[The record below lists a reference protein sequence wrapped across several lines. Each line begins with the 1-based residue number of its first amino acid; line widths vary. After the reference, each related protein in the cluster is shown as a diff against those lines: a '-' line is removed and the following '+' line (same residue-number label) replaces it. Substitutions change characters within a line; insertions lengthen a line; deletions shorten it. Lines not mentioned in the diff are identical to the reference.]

1 VLQTIRRNLGLK
13 LLALALAV
21 TAWAYF
27 HFSAAASITAHFD
40 EQLTVP
46 IVVTGLQ
53 PGFAAQLGQ
62 RIATVTVESPRNGPP
77 AKADQIEAVLDLADR
92 NVPGVINVPVK
103 IVAPDLVIK
112 SFSPASET
120 LVFDRVASRSVP
132 VAITFTGNSG
142 ALVVISSRTDPRTA
156 TVRGIAT
163 DVAKV
168 AQLSVDIPLGGSK
181 PGELDAMIRPL
192 ATDARGASVG
202 GIDMSPNLVRV
213 RARFA
218 PATNSAG
225 VRS

>member
-1 VLQTIRRNLGLK
+1 MLQTIRRNLGLK

-53 PGFAAQLGQ
+53 PGFAAQLGA
-62 RIATVTVESPRNGPP
+62 RMASVTVESPRNGPP
-77 AKADQIEAVLDLADR
+77 AKADQIEAVLDLAER
-92 NVPGVINVPVK
+92 TTPGVINVPVK

-112 SFSPASET
+112 AFSPASVT
-120 LVFDRVASRSVP
+120 LVFDRVATRSVP
-132 VAITFTGNSG
+132 VAIAFTGNSG
-142 ALVVISSRTDPRTA
+142 ALVVVGSHVDPRTA
-156 TVRGIAT
+156 TIRGIAT

-168 AQLSVDIPLGGSK
+168 TQLSVDIPLGGSK

-192 ATDARGASVG
+192 ATDARGAAVA
-202 GIDMSPNLVRV
+202 GIEMSPNLVRV
-213 RARFA
+213 RARFG